1 MLTAAGHRLTFVVT
15 VLLLA
20 ASCSQAEDQS
30 SLSTQ
35 GHTSGVQLSTPMD
48 VARAVSEDVATGMA
62 SVGALLEPAP
72 ADAMALVGVGL
83 PEAMAAA
90 HAQFSSP
97 LEPASVALALYTDTV
112 SHAAQQRLVYVFVFE
127 GLNLPPTG
135 GYGDTSPTTVH
146 HELVMLI
153 DAVTGQ
159 WILDTTFR

>member
-1 MLTAAGHRLTFVVT
+1 MFRAKRHRLGLAVV
-15 VLLLA
+15 VLVLA
-20 ASCSQAEDQS
+20 AACSQPEDQS
-30 SLSTQ
+30 PLSTQ
-35 GHTSGVQLSTPMD
+35 GDTSGVHLSTPLD
-48 VARAVSEDVATGMA
+48 VARAVSDDVATGMA

-72 ADAMALVGVGL
+72 ADAMAPVGVGL

-127 GLNLPPTG
+127 GLILPPTG
-135 GYGDTSPTTVH
+135 GYYDPTTVH